1 MAPAEAQVRSSMTA
15 GVVRWVFWL
24 AVGIAG
30 AFGFAVVA
38 GLRGHGA
45 QVNAIWM
52 IVAGLPG

>member
-1 MAPAEAQVRSSMTA
+1 MTA